1 FGFSNVNAKQ
11 QLLSWLDD
19 SSFLQ
24 PKEVILK
31 AMTIACANNKRKL
44 NYVVGILKNWENE
57 SLLTAQEIDAYHEN
71 QKPVPNHRQSTES
84 LPAGRAIPSGFELD
98 LTAGEEW

>member
-1 FGFSNVNAKQ
+1 VNAKQ

-24 PKEVILK
+24 SKDVILK
-31 AMTIACANNKRKL
+31 AMMIACANNKRKL

-57 SLLTAQEIDAYHEN
+57 SLLTAHEIDAYHEH
-71 QKPVPNHRQSTES
+71 QRPAPKYSQSTES

-98 LTAGEEW
+98 LTAGEECDE